1 MRELDLIAA
10 LEQVLSP
17 GGPRVL
23 RWLGDDASV
32 VRGHRYA
39 VTSIDTMVEGVH
51 FRRGQL
57 SAEQIG
63 HRALAAAVSD
73 LAAMAVVPG
82 EAYLSLAL
90 PRGIELAEATALAQG
105 VGTLAE
111 ELSMTV
117 AGGDV
122 TAADQLVI
130 SITVVGWS
138 GDPGDLVGRDGA
150 RVGDRVA
157 VTGRLGGA
165 GAGLALVEERASGR
179 GCNEATKSELRARYA
194 TPSPRIAAGRQLSRL
209 GATAMIDISDGLA
222 TDARHLA
229 LASDVCL
236 EVALDGLPLYPGVA
250 DVAAEL
256 GVDAHEFAATAGE
269 DFELCVTL
277 PAAAGDLEGVIY
289 VGRVTEGPSGLIL
302 DEGRAKLSGYEHS
315 P

>member
-1 MRELDLIAA
+1 VRELDLIAA

-17 GGPRVL
+17 GGPRIL

-73 LAAMAVVPG
+73 LAAMAVAPG

-90 PRGIELAEATALAQG
+90 PRGIELPEATALARG
-105 VGTLAE
+105 VGMLAD
-111 ELSMTV
+111 ELSMNV

-130 SITVVGWS
+130 SVTVVGWT

-150 RVGDRVA
+150 RPGDRVA

-165 GAGLALVEERASGR
+165 GAGLALLEERASGR
-179 GCNEATKSELRARYA
+179 GCNEATRAELRARYA
-194 TPSPRIAAGRQLSRL
+194 TPSPRIEAGRRLSRL
-209 GATAMIDISDGLA
+209 GATSMIDISDGLA

-229 LASDVCL
+229 LASGVRL
-236 EVALDGLPLYPGVA
+236 EVALDGLPLHPGV
-250 DVAAEL
+250 VEVTAEL
-256 GVDAHEFAATAGE
+256 GLDAREFAATAGE

-277 PAAAGDLEGVIY
+277 PAAAHELQGVIY
-289 VGRVTEGPSGLIL
+289 VGRVIAGPPGLVL
-302 DEGRAKLSGYEHS
+302 TGGRAPLVGYEHS

>member
-17 GGPRVL
+17 GGPRIL

-73 LAAMAVVPG
+73 LAAMAVAPG

-90 PRGIELAEATALAQG
+90 PRGIELPEATALAQG
-105 VGTLAE
+105 VGMLAD
-111 ELSMTV
+111 ELSMNV

-130 SITVVGWS
+130 SVTVVGWT
-138 GDPGDLVGRDGA
+138 GDPGDVVGRDGA
-150 RVGDRVA
+150 RPGDRVA

-165 GAGLALVEERASGR
+165 GAGLALLEERASGR
-179 GCNEATKSELRARYA
+179 GCNEATRAELRARYA
-194 TPSPRIAAGRQLSRL
+194 TPSPRIEAGRRLSRL
-209 GATAMIDISDGLA
+209 GATSMIDISDGLA

-229 LASDVCL
+229 LASGVRL
-236 EVALDGLPLYPGVA
+236 EVALDGLPLHPGVVE
-250 DVAAEL
+250 VAAEL
-256 GVDAHEFAATAGE
+256 GVDAQEFAATAGE

-277 PAAAGDLEGVIY
+277 PAAARELQGVIY
-289 VGRVTEGPSGLIL
+289 VGRVIDGPPGLVL
-302 DEGRAKLSGYEHS
+302 TGGRAPLVGYEHS

>member
-10 LEQVLSP
+10 LQQVLRP

-73 LAAMAVVPG
+73 LAAMAVTPG

-90 PRGIELAEATALAQG
+90 PAGMGLPEATALARG
-105 VGTLAE
+105 VGLLAD

-122 TAADQLVI
+122 TAADQLTI
-130 SITVVGWS
+130 SVTVVGWTS
-138 GDPGDLVGRDGA
+138 DPGEVVGRDGA
-150 RVGDRVA
+150 RPGDRVA
-157 VTGRLGGA
+157 VTGSLGGA
-165 GAGLALVEERASGR
+165 AAGLALLEQRASGR
-179 GCNEATKSELRARYA
+179 GCSPTTQAELRARYA
-194 TPSPRIAAGRQLSRL
+194 TPSPRVEAGRRLSRQ
-209 GATAMIDISDGLA
+209 GATAMIDVSDGLA

-229 LASDVCL
+229 VASGVCL
-236 EVALDGLPLYPGVA
+236 EIPLNGLPLHPGVVE
-250 DVAAEL
+250 VAAEL
-256 GVDAHEFAATAGE
+256 GVDAHEFAATGGE

-277 PAAAGDLEGVIY
+277 PAAVGELEGVSY
-289 VGRVTEGPSGLIL
+289 LGRVTDGPPGLVL
-302 DEGRAKLSGYEHS
+302 AGGRAPLSGYEHS
-315 P
+315 S

>member
-1 MRELDLIAA
+1 VRELDLIAA

-17 GGPRVL
+17 GGPRIL

-73 LAAMAVVPG
+73 LAAMAVAPG

-90 PRGIELAEATALAQG
+90 PRGIELPEATALARG
-105 VGTLAE
+105 VGMLAD
-111 ELSMTV
+111 ELSMNV

-130 SITVVGWS
+130 SVTVVGWT

-150 RVGDRVA
+150 RPGDRVA

-165 GAGLALVEERASGR
+165 GAGLALLEERASGR
-179 GCNEATKSELRARYA
+179 GCNEATRAELRARYA
-194 TPSPRIAAGRQLSRL
+194 TPRPRIEAGRRLSRL
-209 GATAMIDISDGLA
+209 GATSMIDISDGLA

-229 LASDVCL
+229 LASGVCL
-236 EVALDGLPLYPGVA
+236 EVALDGLPLHPGVVE
-250 DVAAEL
+250 VAAEL
-256 GVDAHEFAATAGE
+256 GVDAREFAATAGE

-277 PAAAGDLEGVIY
+277 SAAAHELQGVIY
-289 VGRVTEGPSGLIL
+289 VGRVSDGPPGLVL
-302 DEGRAKLSGYEHS
+302 LGGRAPLSGYEHS